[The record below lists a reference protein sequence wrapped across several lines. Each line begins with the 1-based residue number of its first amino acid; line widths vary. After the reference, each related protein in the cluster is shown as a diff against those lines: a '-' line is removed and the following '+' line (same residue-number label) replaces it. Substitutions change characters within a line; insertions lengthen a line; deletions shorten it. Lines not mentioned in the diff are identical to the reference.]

1 MSVKYIVHG
10 KSPCAYCRM
19 AVDLLKREGMEI
31 EYINTEAHEVS
42 ILKEALL
49 SQFNVVARTFPQI
62 IKVDGIIET
71 YIGGFTELREHF
83 LNMEEI
89 DFDD

>member
-1 MSVKYIVHG
+1 MSVKYIIHA

-19 AVDLLKREGMEI
+19 AVDLLRREDAEI
-31 EYINTEAHEVS
+31 EYLNTEAHEVS

-49 SQFNVVARTFPQI
+49 SQFNVVVRTFPQI
-62 IKVDGIIET
+62 IKVDGSIET
-71 YIGGFTELREHF
+71 YIGGFTELQEHF
-83 LNMEEI
+83 SNMEEI